1 MCIINHIK
9 RQSRCCVTSPT
20 TQNIHVFGII
30 LHTVRSGHKCS
41 GWGLML
47 CLQVSRSAQD
57 HEDITNALFYSILT
71 DPATAP
77 KVNTHI

>member
-1 MCIINHIK
+1 MLCEVTHYIEHTCIWDYTAHC
-9 RQSRCCVTSPT
+9 QDCA
-20 TQNIHVFGII
+20 
-30 LHTVRSGHKCS
+30 
-41 GWGLML
+41 GWGLVL